1 MALLSTPLQA
11 FQTTPPATRAIS
23 VLILVLSLTY
33 QCLEYR
39 ATYAST
45 PAITPPVTA
54 FPYLVLVP
62 GSWLWFPWTLVTSA
76 FVEINVIELALTLL
90 VLPFSLRYLERLW
103 GTLETVK
110 FVLIT
115 CTISNVLGLVVCY
128 AEYIVLGNPELFL
141 YGMAYRGQMGLQAA
155 CLVAFTQVIP
165 EHQVQLFGAFKM
177 RVKQLPMLYVGF
189 SNVMC
194 IIGYQSPYILIQ
206 WGWLVSW
213 IYLRFYKKTT
223 MEGVTTAGGAI
234 ETYGDKSE
242 TFAFVNWFPPFV
254 HKPLGM
260 VLEIVHNI
268 ALRLKVI
275 PTGGATDLEAAGY
288 SLGGTSSNARAEAER
303 RRAMALKALDQ
314 RMASNAA
321 RAPAPTGQPSAEGS
335 SRTDPK
341 ATETAPTGQ
350 SK

>member
-1 MALLSTPLQA
+1 MALLSTPLQV
-11 FQTTPPATRAIS
+11 FHTTPPATRAIS
-23 VLILVLSLTY
+23 VLILVLSLAFQSLQYRETY
-33 QCLEYR
+33 
-39 ATYAST
+39 TSV
-45 PAITPPVTA
+45 PAVSPPLSA

-76 FVEINVIELALTLL
+76 FVEINAIQLIFTLL
-90 VLPFSLRYLERLW
+90 ILPFSLRYLERLW

-115 CTISNVLGLVVCY
+115 CTLSNVLGLVVCY
-128 AEYIVLGNPELFL
+128 AEYVVLGNPGLFL
-141 YGMAYRGQMGLQAA
+141 FGMAYHGQMGLQAA
-155 CLVAFTQVIP
+155 ILVAFTQVIP
-165 EHQVQLFGAFKM
+165 EHQVQLFGALKM

-206 WGWLVSW
+206 WGWLVGW

-223 MEGVTTAGGAI
+223 TEGVTTVSGSLD
-234 ETYGDKSE
+234 TYGDRSE

-260 VLEIVHNI
+260 VLDFVHSI

-275 PTGGATDLEAAGY
+275 PTSGATDLEATGY
-288 SLGGTSSNARAEAER
+288 SLNSGNARAEAER

-321 RAPAPTGQPSAEGS
+321 PPRAATPAGAPSAESS
-335 SRTDPK
+335 SRVDNKTGE
-341 ATETAPTGQ
+341 AAAPVQT
-350 SK
+350 K